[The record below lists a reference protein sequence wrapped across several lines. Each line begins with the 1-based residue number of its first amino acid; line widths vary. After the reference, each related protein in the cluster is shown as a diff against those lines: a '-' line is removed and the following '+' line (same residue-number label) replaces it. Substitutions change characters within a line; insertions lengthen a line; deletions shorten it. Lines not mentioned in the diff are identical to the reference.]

1 MRLIGALVGSVAA
14 LQPTVRLQR
23 STPHVVMC
31 TAETSSSIFAKAVP
45 LYDPLSDSWTD
56 QPNLEEAAKWMEE
69 CNLENA
75 DELKLIAKR
84 INDADGVD
92 WSVEELSS
100 ARIIGVDT
108 KGITLEEILC
118 STTDQRC
125 IAVPLQVRWPSTP
138 PRTAEEMRVAFAELS
153 SSAFADPASEDAL
166 PQVYAAQQKQ
176 LDGMMAFMNAQ
187 FGKLLKFYALRQA
200 REAFSPTE
208 ECERAR
214 LTQLNFDGLS
224 LELETIEL
232 GDESVGQRMQRRKW
246 STSVLFDTP
255 CTSPEEVE
263 DRLVGMFA
271 ERADDVPIAKQAPA
285 AEEPLIVRSWYDDG
299 IRLHEGEEEEEAPA
313 DVAVSTIIP
322 TKELL
327 QLDALLPSGFV
338 WGGVY

>member
-138 PRTAEEMRVAFAELS
+138 PRTAEEMRVAS
-153 SSAFADPASEDAL
+153 
-166 PQVYAAQQKQ
+166 QQYRFCR
-176 LDGMMAFMNAQ
+176 GR
-187 FGKLLKFYALRQA
+187 LRWRQWTFEW
-200 REAFSPTE
+200 RY
-208 ECERAR
+208 
-214 LTQLNFDGLS
+214 
-224 LELETIEL
+224 
-232 GDESVGQRMQRRKW
+232 
-246 STSVLFDTP
+246 
-255 CTSPEEVE
+255 
-263 DRLVGMFA
+263 DRILA
-271 ERADDVPIAKQAPA
+271 
-285 AEEPLIVRSWYDDG
+285 
-299 IRLHEGEEEEEAPA
+299 
-313 DVAVSTIIP
+313 T
-322 TKELL
+322 
-327 QLDALLPSGFV
+327 
-338 WGGVY
+338 